1 MKPFLSLAFAGLTL
15 TATQARAADLLGS
28 APLSIPASQ
37 GATAVEIGTNWYIR
51 GYMGVS
57 FDDMPKVSL
66 SSIAIPPPSSPFA
79 PISTFGQ
86 SNSSRTGFTGG
97 LGFGYRFNDY
107 LRFDS
112 TWDYNSGP
120 GRTRS
125 GVVVCP
131 YGLTAVNNPLTGNAA
146 GYLYNTANTC
156 DGSLSARQH
165 NNTFLANPYVQL
177 GTYYGF
183 TPYVR
188 G

>member
-51 GYMGVS
+51 GDIGVS

-107 LRFDS
+107 LPFDS

-120 GRTRS
+120 RRNRS
-125 GVVVCP
+125 GVVVWP
-131 YGLTAVNNPLTGNAA
+131 YGPTALNNPLTGNPPV
-146 GYLYNTANTC
+146 YLYT
-156 DGSLSARQH
+156 
-165 NNTFLANPYVQL
+165 
-177 GTYYGF
+177 
-183 TPYVR
+183 TPKTDNSF
-188 G
+188 